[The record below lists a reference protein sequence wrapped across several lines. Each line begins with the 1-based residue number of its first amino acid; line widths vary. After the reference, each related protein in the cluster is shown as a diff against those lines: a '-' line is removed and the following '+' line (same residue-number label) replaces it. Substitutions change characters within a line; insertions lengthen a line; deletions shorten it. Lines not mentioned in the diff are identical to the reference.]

1 MIFRPIL
8 KYSSSSPDN
17 LGQRDLTEFKYVSMA
32 RFNVVNKKRVT
43 LHKYNPFAFISAP
56 DSVLLSNQ
64 FWDEL
69 RVYAT
74 LNYLFIQVMKNHE
87 VGLILVV
94 LAILL

>member
-1 MIFRPIL
+1 MTFL
-8 KYSSSSPDN
+8 
-17 LGQRDLTEFKYVSMA
+17 
-32 RFNVVNKKRVT
+32 
-43 LHKYNPFAFISAP
+43 AP
-56 DSVLLSNQ
+56 QGGLFSNQ

-69 RVYAT
+69 RVYAA

>member
-1 MIFRPIL
+1 MYILSSLIFNDIKGFQESGIKKGDISVAL
-8 KYSSSSPDN
+8 SS
-17 LGQRDLTEFKYVSMA
+17 L
-32 RFNVVNKKRVT
+32 
-43 LHKYNPFAFISAP
+43 AP
-56 DSVLLSNQ
+56 QGGLFSNR